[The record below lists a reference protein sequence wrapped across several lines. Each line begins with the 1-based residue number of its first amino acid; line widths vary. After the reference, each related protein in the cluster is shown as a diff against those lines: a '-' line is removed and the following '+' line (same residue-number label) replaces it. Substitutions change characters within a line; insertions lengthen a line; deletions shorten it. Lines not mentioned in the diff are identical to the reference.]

1 MPTIEANGQTL
12 YYEVHGEGEPLLCV
26 MGLSADVLA
35 WTLQVPAFSTSHRT
49 VIFDNRDV
57 GRSSLAMADYEIADM
72 AGDALALADASSWRP
87 STCWASRW
95 AGRSR
100 RRWPVRLPSASA
112 HSRLP

>member
-1 MPTIEANGQTL
+1 
-12 YYEVHGEGEPLLCV
+12 

-72 AGDALALADASSWRP
+72 AGDALALADAR
-87 STCWASRW
+87 
-95 AGRSR
+95 AGD
-100 RRWPVRLPSASA
+100 LPLLGVSMGGAIGEMACGLLSASA